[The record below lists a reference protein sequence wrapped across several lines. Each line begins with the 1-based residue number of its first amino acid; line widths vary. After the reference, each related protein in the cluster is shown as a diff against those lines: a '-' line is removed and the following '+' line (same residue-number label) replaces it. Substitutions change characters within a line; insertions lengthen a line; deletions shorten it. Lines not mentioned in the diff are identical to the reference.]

1 MSGRRGV
8 ALLAAA
14 VIAIGAAGTAVAAEA
29 RHPDARSWGFNGIF
43 GTFDRAAL
51 QRGYQVYKEVCSACH
66 ALKYLSFRNLAEIG
80 FSETQAKA
88 IAAEYEVEDGP
99 DEDGE
104 MFTRPAKLFDRFVAP
119 FANDNAARASNNGAL
134 PPDLSLVVKAR
145 LGGEDY
151 LYALLTGYVEAPAG
165 AEIAEGMSYNPYFS
179 GNQIAMAPPLDDD
192 AVEYADGTETT
203 VAQMSSDVV
212 TFLAWAAEPR
222 LEDRKRL
229 GFKVMIFLIVLTGL
243 LFWVKRRVWRD
254 VH

>member
-14 VIAIGAAGTAVAAEA
+14 FIVLCAAGTAVAAEA
-29 RHPDARSWGFNGIF
+29 RHPEARSWGFNGIF

-66 ALKYLSFRNLAEIG
+66 SLKYLSFRNLTEIG
-80 FSETQAKA
+80 FSQNQATA
-88 IAAEYEVEDGP
+88 IAAEYDVEDGP

-104 MFTRPAKLFDRFVAP
+104 MFIRQAKLYDRFVAP
-119 FANDNAARASNNGAL
+119 FANDNAARASNNGSL

-151 LYALLTGYVEAPAG
+151 IYALLTGYVEAPES
-165 AEIAEGMSYNPYFS
+165 AEVAEGMSYNPYFA
-179 GNQIAMAPPLDDD
+179 GNQIAMAAPLDDD
-192 AVEYADGTETT
+192 AVEYTDGSEST